1 MKQIHLD
8 ITILEDINAFNHNES
23 GNQLLELIE
32 YYIQKKYLII
42 VELKPVNFHPENITI
57 LVKGDSFNKFF
68 NNWSNLFKK

>member
-23 GNQLLELIE
+23 RNQLLELIE
-32 YYIQKKYLII
+32 YYIQKQYLII
-42 VELKPVNFHPENITI
+42 VELRPVNFHPENITI